1 MQTGEAQQATPGT
14 IMGTGTG
21 TIAARSGH
29 LRQASGMGLVAASAP
44 VRPPHRR
51 PGRRPGYAGLLA
63 AMAAAWMAAQAGVVA
78 AQTICPRDASY
89 TASFSVTC
97 NTTLTCTF
105 TNTSAAQPSGF
116 ASLEW
121 DFGDG
126 NFMQGAAAAMSPF
139 AHTYG
144 AYSTFLVTMTLTAGD
159 GQVAVATG
167 SVTLNTPGQPP
178 VPLAA
183 DDFFT
188 TPADTPL
195 TIAIAELLANDLPGV
210 TFVSV
215 NGCALS
221 PAGDSCTF
229 PAQHIPG
236 VYGFTYTVQDAVGNQ
251 GAANVFV
258 TVTQPLVANPDY
270 FSTYIG
276 VPIQITSAQLLA
288 NDLPTNAVFVRAE
301 NPVNG
306 TLTFVGLNSQGAAVY
321 QFTPPSQSSAT
332 GIFDYLISLD
342 GNPPYA
348 MGFVYINV
356 LDQPPIAAFAVQCV
370 NRMCTVHSTS
380 TDDTGTIPTYTW
392 DWGDGT
398 VVTLTSP
405 NQWFDQT
412 HTYAHSGYFTITL
425 TVTDTAGLSSSL
437 QLEVLP
443 NTPPIAA
450 NVIASTKR
458 DVPAI
463 IDVLATASDPDGDP
477 LTVSYVNLTT
487 PGASWQLVQLP
498 NGRWGIKVT
507 PPDTF
512 VGTMTFTFTVCDPW
526 GGCAAPAT
534 VTLTVMQWQVIVD
547 ALGDQFF
554 CYQNSS
560 ISFPV
565 ATLLAN
571 DYDQLPG
578 TNRLTIASFDTSI
591 LAGTLVCTTTVCT
604 FTPNMNQYGRTI
616 FRYTASD
623 QQANLQDTATVT
635 IYVGSH
641 DQAPTVSNDFFTTTW
656 GTPMIF
662 TIQDLFQN
670 AVDADGDILTVILNS
685 GPTAYGSLN
694 CSTPMYTC
702 TYTPNPG
709 FAGTDSFTF
718 TASDMVNPPV
728 TAVITV
734 LTLPLSAPT
743 FDAREAVVLGPVNQ
757 SIFIGYGVLANDYA
771 PSGGP
776 IVVTGLDTTNIKGS
790 LGCGS
795 SGCTYTPPFLF
806 QGVTSFKYTA
816 SDSHG
821 ATDTAIV
828 RIVVGGTDPAP
839 VAAPQALSTHKNT
852 ALRFSI
858 FDLMHKSYDPANNP
872 LTVLVYPGSAK
883 LGSLSCT
890 NPNYWCTYTPN
901 ADTTGADAITYLLTD
916 GYASVQSTLT
926 ITITP

>member
-1 MQTGEAQQATPGT
+1 MDRLIRALRGERCRRLTWRRVMAVWLGSLATLFAILQGGPLSAQAISPCQT
-14 IMGTGTG
+14 
-21 TIAARSGH
+21 
-29 LRQASGMGLVAASAP
+29 ASAP
-44 VRPPHRR
+44 
-51 PGRRPGYAGLLA
+51 
-63 AMAAAWMAAQAGVVA
+63 AAA
-78 AQTICPRDASY
+78 
-89 TASFSVTC
+89 FSVTC
-97 NTTLTCTF
+97 TSLSCTF
-105 TNTSAAQPSGF
+105 NVTSSPPANPMFG
-116 ASLEW
+116 W
-121 DFGDG
+121 DFGDLTTALG
-126 NFMQGAAAAMSPF
+126 PSTSMPHAYPAAGSYM
-139 AHTYG
+139 
-144 AYSTFLVTMTLTAGD
+144 VTLTVTDANG
-159 GQVAVATG
+159 AVGTVSALVG
-167 SVTLNTPGQPP
+167 VSSPGT
-178 VPLAA
+178 PLAA
-183 DDFFT
+183 DDFFET
-188 TPADTPL
+188 DQDTPI
-195 TIAIAELLANDLPGV
+195 TISIAELLANDAPGV
-210 TFVSV
+210 SFV
-215 NGCALS
+215 GIA
-221 PAGDSCTF
+221 PADVSKCYV
-229 PAQHIPG
+229 APG
-236 VYGFTYTVQDAVGNQ
+236 ASDCTYTPNGGYYGTDKFGYSVQDALGNT
-251 GAANVFV
+251 GSA
-258 TVTQPLVANPDY
+258 TVWITIRRALVANPDY
-270 FSTYIG
+270 FNAPSG
-276 VPIQITSAQLLA
+276 GSVPISTSQLLA
-288 NDLPTNAVFVRAE
+288 NDTPGALFVSAQD
-301 NPVNG
+301 PLNG
-306 TLTFVGLNSQGAAVY
+306 TLSLASAGPPAVYSFAVAAGFVGDAS
-321 QFTPPSQSSAT
+321 
-332 GIFDYLISLD
+332 FDYLISAD

-348 MGFVYINV
+348 LGVV
-356 LDQPPIAAFAVQCV
+356 TVTVVDSPPTANFQVSCV
-370 NRMCTVHSTS
+370 NMTCTVHPTS
-380 TDDTGTIPTYTW
+380 FDPDGTIPTRW
-392 DWGDGT
+392 LWNWGDGT
-398 VVTLTSP
+398 PTIEPTTP
-405 NQWFDQT
+405 YRWADQT
-412 HTYAHSGYFTITL
+412 HTYAASGYYIITH
-425 TVTDTAGLSSSL
+425 TVYDVAGLSGSL
-437 QLEVLP
+437 QLQVLP

-450 NVIASTKR
+450 NVIASTQR
-458 DVPAI
+458 DVPVT

-477 LTVSYVNLTT
+477 LTIPYVNLTT
-487 PGASWQLVQLP
+487 PGASWQVVQLP
-498 NGRWGIKVT
+498 SGRWGIKVT

-512 VGTMTFTFTVCDPW
+512 VGTMTFTFTACDPW

-534 VTLTVMQWQVIVD
+534 VTLTVQQWQVIVD

-560 ISFPV
+560 ISIPL

-571 DYDQLPG
+571 DYDQKG
-578 TNRLTIASFDTSI
+578 NTLTVVGCDKSI
-591 LAGTLVCTTTVCT
+591 LMGTLDCTTNPAVCT
-604 FTPNMNQYGRTI
+604 FTPNMNESGRTI
-616 FRYTASD
+616 FRYTVRDAV
-623 QQANLQDTATVT
+623 NGLEDTATVT

-790 LGCGS
+790 LSCGS

-828 RIVVGGTDPAP
+828 RIVVGGTEPAP
-839 VAAPQALSTHKNT
+839 VASPQALSTPKNAA

-858 FDLMHKSYDPANNP
+858 FDLMHNSYHPGNNP
-872 LTVLVYPGSAK
+872 LTVLVYASSAK